1 MTNSDKPPIE
11 LALYEPDIPQ
21 NAGNLFRTAACFGVP
36 VHVIEPCGFVLSHSR
51 MRRAG
56 MDYLEHLKMIRHD
69 SWRAFQ
75 DGGPKGRLVLLTT
88 KGDASL
94 PGFSFAA
101 GDVLLL
107 GRESAGVP
115 DDVHAAADI
124 RLSLPM
130 TAEVRSLNVAVSG
143 AVAVFEALRQLH
155 ALPGS
160 HSMSALSNE

>member
-1 MTNSDKPPIE
+1 MNKGENPAVE
-11 LALYEPDIPQ
+11 LALFEPDIPQ
-21 NAGNLFRTAACFGVP
+21 NTGNLFRTAACFGVP

-56 MDYLEHLKMIRHD
+56 MDYLDHLTMVRHD
-69 SWRAFQ
+69 SWRAFRD
-75 DGGPKGRLVLLTT
+75 DGPTGRLVLLTT
-88 KGDASL
+88 KGDETL
-94 PGFSFAA
+94 PDFRFSP

-115 DDVHAAADI
+115 DDVHAAADV

-143 AVAVFEALRQLH
+143 AIAVFEALRQLQG
-155 ALPGS
+155 LPS
-160 HSMSALSNE
+160 TRTMPAD